1 MAHFLFGLTLS
12 VLLLYK
18 NKTKQRVPSPL
29 LFWVV
34 SHPFN
39 KAQRHD
45 QKSIDGIKCLSLFFL
60 AHTYMHLHTCV
71 CMCVDNKSFGDWLM
85 VSLFVCFFY
94 CLFFVFAALFA
105 VALNKMQYKWDV
117 QKHVNWKNKGRKN
130 DLHAFAL
137 KKKQTR
143 SNTRS
148 PPQKFDH
155 IKHTFPHPKKEHSP
169 KKKHHQNHKN
179 PNQPTKNP
187 NSLIHHPSTIQ
198 KLIIIIVREKK
209 NFPNII
215 RNHNIPQI
223 HKEKWDIWL

>member
-1 MAHFLFGLTLS
+1 
-12 VLLLYK
+12 
-18 NKTKQRVPSPL
+18 
-29 LFWVV
+29 
-34 SHPFN
+34 
-39 KAQRHD
+39 
-45 QKSIDGIKCLSLFFL
+45 
-60 AHTYMHLHTCV
+60 
-71 CMCVDNKSFGDWLM
+71 
-85 VSLFVCFFY
+85 
-94 CLFFVFAALFA
+94 
-105 VALNKMQYKWDV
+105 MQCKWDV

-209 NFPNII
+209 ISQTSSATITSHKSIRKNGTFDYRRPTSFSEVTSPIIYCAYFGPSCTICAMCHKYRKKCAKNAFFPFAAYCFWKSVP
-215 RNHNIPQI
+215 RMCHN
-223 HKEKWDIWL
+223 DLTFF